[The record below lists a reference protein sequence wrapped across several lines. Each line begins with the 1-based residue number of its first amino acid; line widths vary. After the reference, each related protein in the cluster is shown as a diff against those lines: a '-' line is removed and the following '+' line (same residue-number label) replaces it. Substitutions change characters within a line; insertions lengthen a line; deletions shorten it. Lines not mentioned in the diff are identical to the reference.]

1 MSQITNLAYFY
12 ERSRKVRGGRAVW
25 VKDSN
30 GENRKNVLLGG
41 TILNP
46 NKGFGH
52 LWAAQLVQYTPAEGC
67 LIFRSFEVSENAAA
81 EATTIK
87 INGDGFSDA
96 PEVGMLL
103 MAAPNA
109 LVKEQVLPVY
119 AFTSANPADTSEIW
133 ATGKAAILSSGSGE
147 TKVKVVEN
155 SVAGWE
161 GKIFVIKTDDPDAAT
176 FYTLYEEDGVTEA
189 NVKVKVG
196 AQDGNALVAV
206 SYTGQSAK
214 VLSVSYDADG
224 QFFSVTLDNAL
235 GVVTQGTILVE
246 AAGEEKSA
254 SASVLVPNPNT
265 FIEADVDLLP
275 TEGYGLDGTAN
286 YSISTVHDK
295 EAWIVKMQPLPKYV
309 LAKNR
314 SYIKGIFWI

>member
-1 MSQITNLAYFY
+1 MSQITNLAYFF

-67 LIFRSFEVSENAAA
+67 LIFRSFEVSDAALA
-81 EATTIK
+81 NATTIK
-87 INGDGFSDA
+87 IKGDGFSDA
-96 PEVGMLL
+96 PEVGQYIMI
-103 MAAPNA
+103 APDN
-109 LVKEQVLPVY
+109 
-119 AFTSANPADTSEIW
+119 
-133 ATGKAAILSSGSGE
+133 
-147 TKVKVVEN
+147 VE
-155 SVAGWE
+155 
-161 GKIFVIKTDDPDAAT
+161 TDDTYAKIT
-176 FYTLYEEDGVTEA
+176 
-189 NVKVKVG
+189 
-196 AQDGNALVAV
+196 AV
-206 SYTGQSAK
+206 E
-214 VLSVSYDADG
+214 YDAENAK
-224 QFFSVTLDNAL
+224 FNVTLANAL
-235 GVVTQGTILVE
+235 GTALSVGDILVE
-246 AAGEEKSA
+246 ADAAADAALAQPTGEA
-254 SASVLVPNPNT
+254 TVLVPNPNT
-265 FIEADVDLLP
+265 FIEADHDLLP

-295 EAWIVKMQPLPKYV
+295 EAWIAKMQPLPKYV

>member
-67 LIFRSFEVSENAAA
+67 LIFRSFEVSDAALA
-81 EATTIK
+81 NATTIK
-87 INGDGFSDA
+87 IKGDGFSDA
-96 PEVGMLL
+96 PEVGQYIMI
-103 MAAPNA
+103 APDNVETA
-109 LVKEQVLPVY
+109 GNY
-119 AFTSANPADTSEIW
+119 AKITA
-133 ATGKAAILSSGSGE
+133 
-147 TKVKVVEN
+147 VE
-155 SVAGWE
+155 
-161 GKIFVIKTDDPDAAT
+161 
-176 FYTLYEEDGVTEA
+176 
-189 NVKVKVG
+189 
-196 AQDGNALVAV
+196 
-206 SYTGQSAK
+206 
-214 VLSVSYDADG
+214 YDAENAK
-224 QFFSVTLDNAL
+224 FNVTLASAL
-235 GVVTQGTILVE
+235 GTALEGGEILVE
-246 AAGEEKSA
+246 ADAAADAALAEPTGKA
-254 SASVLVPNPNT
+254 TVLVPNPNT
-265 FIEADVDLLP
+265 FIEADADLMP

>member
-30 GENRKNVLLGG
+30 GESRKNVLLGG

-67 LIFRSFEVSENAAA
+67 LIFRSFEVSDAALA
-81 EATTIK
+81 SATTIK
-87 INGDGFSDA
+87 IKGDGFSDA
-96 PEVGMLL
+96 PEVGQYIMI
-103 MAAPNA
+103 APDDVETA
-109 LVKEQVLPVY
+109 DAY
-119 AFTSANPADTSEIW
+119 AKITA
-133 ATGKAAILSSGSGE
+133 
-147 TKVKVVEN
+147 VE
-155 SVAGWE
+155 
-161 GKIFVIKTDDPDAAT
+161 
-176 FYTLYEEDGVTEA
+176 
-189 NVKVKVG
+189 
-196 AQDGNALVAV
+196 
-206 SYTGQSAK
+206 
-214 VLSVSYDADG
+214 YDAENAK
-224 QFFSVTLDNAL
+224 FNVTLASAL
-235 GVVTQGTILVE
+235 GTALEGGEILVE
-246 AAGEEKSA
+246 ADAAADAALAEPTGEA
-254 SASVLVPNPNT
+254 TVLVPNPNT
-265 FIEADVDLLP
+265 FIEADADLMP

>member
-67 LIFRSFEVSENAAA
+67 LIFRSFEVSDAALA
-81 EATTIK
+81 SATTIK
-87 INGDGFSDA
+87 IKGDGFSDA
-96 PEVGMLL
+96 PEVGMYI
-103 MAAPNA
+103 MIAPNNVETA
-109 LVKEQVLPVY
+109 GAY
-119 AFTSANPADTSEIW
+119 AKITA
-133 ATGKAAILSSGSGE
+133 
-147 TKVKVVEN
+147 VE
-155 SVAGWE
+155 
-161 GKIFVIKTDDPDAAT
+161 
-176 FYTLYEEDGVTEA
+176 
-189 NVKVKVG
+189 
-196 AQDGNALVAV
+196 
-206 SYTGQSAK
+206 
-214 VLSVSYDADG
+214 YDAENAK
-224 QFFSVTLDNAL
+224 FNVTLASAL
-235 GVVTQGTILVE
+235 GTALTGGEILVE
-246 AAGEEKSA
+246 ADAAADAALAEPTGNAK
-254 SASVLVPNPNT
+254 VLVPNPNT
-265 FIEADVDLLP
+265 FIEADADLLP

-295 EAWIVKMQPLPKYV
+295 EAWIVKMQPLPQYV
-309 LAKNR
+309 LNKNR

>member
-67 LIFRSFEVSENAAA
+67 LIFRSFEVSDAALA
-81 EATTIK
+81 SATTIK
-87 INGDGFSDA
+87 IKGDGFSDA
-96 PEVGMLL
+96 PEVGQYIMI
-103 MAAPNA
+103 APNNVA
-109 LVKEQVLPVY
+109 TAGNY
-119 AFTSANPADTSEIW
+119 AKITA
-133 ATGKAAILSSGSGE
+133 
-147 TKVKVVEN
+147 VE
-155 SVAGWE
+155 
-161 GKIFVIKTDDPDAAT
+161 
-176 FYTLYEEDGVTEA
+176 
-189 NVKVKVG
+189 
-196 AQDGNALVAV
+196 
-206 SYTGQSAK
+206 
-214 VLSVSYDADG
+214 YDAENAK
-224 QFFSVTLDNAL
+224 FNVTLASAL
-235 GVVTQGTILVE
+235 GTALTGGEILVE
-246 AAGEEKSA
+246 ADAAADAALVEPTGKA
-254 SASVLVPNPNT
+254 TVLVPNPNT
-265 FIEADVDLLP
+265 FIEADADLMP

-309 LAKNR
+309 LDKNR

>member
-67 LIFRSFEVSENAAA
+67 LIFRSFEVSDAALA
-81 EATTIK
+81 NATTIK
-87 INGDGFSDA
+87 IKGDGFSDA
-96 PEVGMLL
+96 PEVGQYIMI
-103 MAAPNA
+103 APDNVA
-109 LVKEQVLPVY
+109 TAGNY
-119 AFTSANPADTSEIW
+119 AKITA
-133 ATGKAAILSSGSGE
+133 
-147 TKVKVVEN
+147 VE
-155 SVAGWE
+155 
-161 GKIFVIKTDDPDAAT
+161 
-176 FYTLYEEDGVTEA
+176 
-189 NVKVKVG
+189 
-196 AQDGNALVAV
+196 
-206 SYTGQSAK
+206 
-214 VLSVSYDADG
+214 YDAENAK
-224 QFFSVTLDNAL
+224 FNVTLASAL
-235 GVVTQGTILVE
+235 GTALTGGEILVE
-246 AAGEEKSA
+246 ADAAADAALAEPTGKA
-254 SASVLVPNPNT
+254 TVLVPNPNT

>member
-67 LIFRSFEVSENAAA
+67 LIFRSFEVSDAALA
-81 EATTIK
+81 SATTIK
-87 INGDGFSDA
+87 IKGDGFSDA
-96 PEVGMLL
+96 PEVGQYL
-103 MAAPNA
+103 MIAPES
-109 LVKEQVLPVY
+109 LVVETLE
-119 AFTSANPADTSEIW
+119 ADTT
-133 ATGKAAILSSGSGE
+133 TGDV
-147 TKVKVVEN
+147 TKT
-155 SVAGWE
+155 VA
-161 GKIFVIKTDDPDAAT
+161 D
-176 FYTLYEEDGVTEA
+176 
-189 NVKVKVG
+189 
-196 AQDGNALVAV
+196 
-206 SYTGQSAK
+206 YTGTYAK
-214 VLSVSYDADG
+214 ITAVEYDAENAK
-224 QFFSVTLDNAL
+224 FNVTLANAL
-235 GVVTQGTILVE
+235 GTALEGGEILVE
-246 AAGEEKSA
+246 ADAAADAALAEPTGVAK
-254 SASVLVPNPNT
+254 VLVPNPNT
-265 FIEADVDLLP
+265 FIEADADLMP

-286 YSISTVHDK
+286 YSISTVHNK
-295 EAWIVKMQPLPKYV
+295 QAWIVKMQPLPKYV

>member
-30 GENRKNVLLGG
+30 GESRKNVLLGG

-67 LIFRSFEVSENAAA
+67 LIFRSFEVSDAALA
-81 EATTIK
+81 NATTIK
-87 INGDGFSDA
+87 IKGDGFSDA
-96 PEVGMLL
+96 PEVGQYIMI
-103 MAAPNA
+103 APNNVA
-109 LVKEQVLPVY
+109 TSGNY
-119 AFTSANPADTSEIW
+119 AKITA
-133 ATGKAAILSSGSGE
+133 
-147 TKVKVVEN
+147 VE
-155 SVAGWE
+155 
-161 GKIFVIKTDDPDAAT
+161 
-176 FYTLYEEDGVTEA
+176 
-189 NVKVKVG
+189 
-196 AQDGNALVAV
+196 
-206 SYTGQSAK
+206 
-214 VLSVSYDADG
+214 YDAENAK
-224 QFFSVTLDNAL
+224 FNVTLASAL
-235 GVVTQGTILVE
+235 GTALTGGEILVE
-246 AAGEEKSA
+246 ADAAADAALAEPTGKA
-254 SASVLVPNPNT
+254 TVLVPTPNT

>member
-67 LIFRSFEVSENAAA
+67 LIFRSFEVSDAALA
-81 EATTIK
+81 SATTIK
-87 INGDGFSDA
+87 IKGDGFSDA
-96 PEVGMLL
+96 PEVGQYIMI
-103 MAAPNA
+103 APNNVA
-109 LVKEQVLPVY
+109 TSGNY
-119 AFTSANPADTSEIW
+119 AKITA
-133 ATGKAAILSSGSGE
+133 
-147 TKVKVVEN
+147 VE
-155 SVAGWE
+155 
-161 GKIFVIKTDDPDAAT
+161 
-176 FYTLYEEDGVTEA
+176 
-189 NVKVKVG
+189 
-196 AQDGNALVAV
+196 
-206 SYTGQSAK
+206 
-214 VLSVSYDADG
+214 YDAENAK
-224 QFFSVTLDNAL
+224 FNVTLASAL
-235 GVVTQGTILVE
+235 GTALTGGEILVE
-246 AAGEEKSA
+246 ADAAADAALAEPTGKA
-254 SASVLVPNPNT
+254 TVLVPNPNT

-309 LAKNR
+309 LDKNR